1 MDGYIKLKKHKSA
14 GRERVSGLWPEKAG
28 KMTDKNRVKAES
40 GKKRIFLEMQA
51 HLLNDDAPSAF
62 FTRFCDAGDLNE
74 YPFSMLSR
82 LKEVPQSPKHHPEG
96 NVWNHTMLVVDEAA
110 QKKEKSADPVA
121 FMWAALLHDIGKAET
136 TKNDGGKI
144 TAYNHDRVGA
154 LHAKEFLTEFLDEN
168 IPAEKV
174 LIDRVTALVRWH
186 MQILFVVKSM
196 KFADIKTM
204 RDHVDPEE
212 IALLGYCD
220 RMGRLNADRKAENE
234 NLKLF
239 IAKCREWEHGKR
251 LSKTRRHRTGD
262 S

>member
-1 MDGYIKLKKHKSA
+1 MMMKD
-14 GRERVSGLWPEKAG
+14 RVPA
-28 KMTDKNRVKAES
+28 TT
-40 GKKRIFLEMQA
+40 GKKELFLEMQA
-51 HLLNDDAPSAF
+51 HLLNDDAPSAYF
-62 FTRFCDAGDLNE
+62 ARLNDSGSLNE

-96 NVWNHTMLVVDEAA
+96 NVWNHTMLVVNEAA
-110 QKKEKSADPVA
+110 QKKKKSADPAA

-136 TKNDGGKI
+136 TKDDSGRI
-144 TAYNHDRVGA
+144 TAYNHDRIGA
-154 LHAKEFLTEFLDEN
+154 MRAGEFLTEFLDG
-168 IPAEKV
+168 EKA

-204 RDHVDPEE
+204 REHLDPEE
-212 IALLGYCD
+212 VALLGYCD

-239 IAKCREWEHGKR
+239 ITKCRKWEHGRR
-251 LSKTRRHRTGD
+251 LSKTSRQ
-262 S
+262 